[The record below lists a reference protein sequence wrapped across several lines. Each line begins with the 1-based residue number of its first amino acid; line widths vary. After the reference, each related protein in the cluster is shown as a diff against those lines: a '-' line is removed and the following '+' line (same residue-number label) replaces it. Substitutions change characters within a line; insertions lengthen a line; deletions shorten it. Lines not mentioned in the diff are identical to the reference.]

1 MERLWRV
8 NAGSNTTESGHCLRA
23 LVISDIGFE
32 SRWFSFHIGCVDSFQ
47 YIGIDGSLRLQEQRQ
62 E

>member
-1 MERLWRV
+1 M
-8 NAGSNTTESGHCLRA
+8 NASSNTAMSGHYPRV

-32 SRWFSFHIGCVDSFQ
+32 SRWFSFYIGCVDSFQ